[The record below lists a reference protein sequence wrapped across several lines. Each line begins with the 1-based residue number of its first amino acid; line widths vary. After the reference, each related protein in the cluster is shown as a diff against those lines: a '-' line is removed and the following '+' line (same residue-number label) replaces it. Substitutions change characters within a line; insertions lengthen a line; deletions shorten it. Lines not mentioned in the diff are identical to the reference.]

1 MEVPLHL
8 EHWKKSYYG
17 ISVKKV
23 GFGHMTYD
31 EVYDAKRT
39 VLRKLY
45 QSIALRKLSRA
56 WYLRKHRSL
65 RAYEI
70 LYVLL

>member
-23 GFGHMTYD
+23 GFSHMTYD
-31 EVYDAKRT
+31 EVYDAKRS
-39 VLRKLY
+39 VLRYYY
-45 QSIALRKLSRA
+45 QSIALGKLSTGR
-56 WYLRKHRSL
+56 YLRKYTSL